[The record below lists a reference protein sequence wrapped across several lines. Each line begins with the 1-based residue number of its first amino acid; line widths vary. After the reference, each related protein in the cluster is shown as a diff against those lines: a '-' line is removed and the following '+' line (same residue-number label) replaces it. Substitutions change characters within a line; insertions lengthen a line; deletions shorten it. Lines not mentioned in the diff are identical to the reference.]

1 MNAPAAAST
10 WSLCLPN
17 DHGSHSRDQ
26 AAFQSNSPRQDRVS
40 AQAPRQLPS
49 HRGPPILRQLQLSS
63 AKLENSAP
71 PGGEGQVAPWRALSR
86 VGLHVVAVQA
96 DETRVEVG
104 LIGREGMSGVA
115 AIGRKRD
122 NLGAPNVF
130 WAALRSAIRARRRRR
145 TVDETV
151 KEIPLRMLNTR
162 MRERAGESLCCDLRP
177 KSDVAPHERARDVP
191 PLN

>member
-1 MNAPAAAST
+1 MTTARTRAI
-10 WSLCLPN
+10 
-17 DHGSHSRDQ
+17 R
-26 AAFQSNSPRQDRVS
+26 
-40 AQAPRQLPS
+40 LPS
-49 HRGPPILRQLQLSS
+49 NQILQDKIGYLLKRPVSCPPIEVRRYYASFSYQARSWKTARRLV
-63 AKLENSAP
+63 AKVEWH
-71 PGGEGQVAPWRALSR
+71 PGELYPR